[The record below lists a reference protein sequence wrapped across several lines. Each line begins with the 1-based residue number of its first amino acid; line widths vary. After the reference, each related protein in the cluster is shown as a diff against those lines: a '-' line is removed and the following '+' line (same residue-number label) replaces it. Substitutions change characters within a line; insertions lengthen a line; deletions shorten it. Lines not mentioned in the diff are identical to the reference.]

1 MDETR
6 SHSHWPLWLL
16 IIASI
21 WLIGDQN
28 NRMSSDIRSTH
39 NELNALQ
46 IKVAS
51 DPAAND
57 RKAMQREIDE
67 LELKVKDLRIE
78 IDALKRSE

>member
-1 MDETR
+1 MEER
-6 SHSHWPLWLL
+6 SHSHWPIWATL
-16 IIASI
+16 IAFI
-21 WLIGDQN
+21 WLIADQN
-28 NRMSSDIRSTH
+28 NRLASDIRTTR
-39 NELNALQ
+39 NDLNALQ

-78 IDALKRSE
+78 VDALKRNE